1 LPDRDCADS
10 NEKSKMSKVNEGMRK
25 TDEALA
31 ELEKRIQKSYNEAG
45 KEIETM
51 LDDYFGQFKSDDE
64 AMLEKVKAGAL
75 SETQYR
81 SWRYGRMARGE
92 NYKALRDEIAKRLT
106 NISSV
111 AYSYIN
117 DTTPTIYTLNRNYA
131 AYTIERM
138 RGDSVFSLWDESTVR
153 RLIKDQPDLMPN
165 YPAQVAVKRGIDLAF
180 GKKQITASVTSAVI
194 QGKSIPNLASDL
206 RKRITTMSAS
216 SAVRTARTAVTAA
229 QNGGTLDTFLSAK
242 EMGIPIK
249 KEWLATLDARTRPA
263 HGKADGQQ
271 VDVDEPFVLDGYKLM
286 FPGDKS
292 APAYLVYNCRCT
304 MVAVVD
310 GVTDRGQRRGRVNG
324 TGENVV
330 LKDMTY
336 SQWKASKSGT
346 LPESYKGTALPKP
359 ESSKNEC
366 FGRLFREANAR
377 SIEYRGVELQATPMT
392 QDEIIAVLGGG
403 DMTGGSCA
411 SVALAYIGQRQ
422 GYTVLDFRGGES
434 RSFFSRWS
442 SLLTLAHSE
451 GVRVIEADG
460 KSSLTVGNRLL
471 KQCEAGKEYYLAVGR
486 HAAIVR
492 KTNDGVLQYLELQSA
507 RRNGW
512 TNFDKSPRRTLATRF
527 GCNSASDVVAGK
539 IYFMIDISESNFKTD
554 DFRQLLGYLNTAK
567 TEQKKG
573 SYGTIK

>member
-1 LPDRDCADS
+1 
-10 NEKSKMSKVNEGMRK
+10 MSKVNEGMRK

-51 LDDYFGQFKSDDE
+51 LGDYFGRFKSDDE
-64 AMLEKVKAGAL
+64 AMLEKVKAGAV

-138 RGDSVFSLWDESTVR
+138 HGDSVFGLWDESTVR

-336 SQWKASKSGT
+336 SQWKRSKSAGQKSGVPGKPHHIGDIDYSNESEVLSKLDEVRKVAET
-346 LPESYKGTALPKP
+346 LSYEINCSVTSDGKVWYVVGEGGFVNPSLIPSSLEGSYSYHNHPPEITNYSFSDDDIVFFLISGEKYSEASDDLFEYTLRSTAATVKP
-359 ESSKNEC
+359 ESTD
-366 FGRLFREANAR
+366 
-377 SIEYRGVELQATPMT
+377 SIYSRF
-392 QDEIIAVLGGG
+392 DEIMRTDV
-403 DMTGGSCA
+403 S
-411 SVALAYIGQRQ
+411 
-422 GYTVLDFRGGES
+422 
-434 RSFFSRWS
+434 
-442 SLLTLAHSE
+442 
-451 GVRVIEADG
+451 
-460 KSSLTVGNRLL
+460 K
-471 KQCEAGKEYYLAVGR
+471 
-486 HAAIVR
+486 
-492 KTNDGVLQYLELQSA
+492 LQYLGQIDPDLDSYHVAVKILAEELNIKYE
-507 RRNGW
+507 RKVKP
-512 TNFDKSPRRTLATRF
+512 KSP
-527 GCNSASDVVAGK
+527 
-539 IYFMIDISESNFKTD
+539 
-554 DFRQLLGYLNTAK
+554 
-567 TEQKKG
+567 
-573 SYGTIK
+573 